1 MGSQDTVVDDTFNK
15 EYQGDTIHQSSG
27 PADLAV
33 TNEYSSGESEVEQ
46 LKESEP
52 YKNEETA
59 SHNAR
64 HQPEENETEIQRLLD
79 DLDDLREQQ
88 KHLSIQ
94 EDGVLSRLQEALRYK
109 GKTTQSSLPKSHKI
123 HRWADSVDAY
133 SSGDDTHRLSK
144 RARKSSDLEDENSA
158 M

>member
-1 MGSQDTVVDDTFNK
+1 MIGDCHWLSQ

-59 SHNAR
+59 SHNASKI
-64 HQPEENETEIQRLLD
+64 PS
-79 DLDDLREQQ
+79 LRIYQ
-88 KHLSIQ
+88 
-94 EDGVLSRLQEALRYK
+94 Y
-109 GKTTQSSLPKSHKI
+109 
-123 HRWADSVDAY
+123 
-133 SSGDDTHRLSK
+133 
-144 RARKSSDLEDENSA
+144 
-158 M
+158 